1 MEEFITYLNLITSTI
16 KLERDVDDLSGT
28 VVNKAGSK
36 LMMFIQNFRKSV
48 YYELKS
54 PSKPTFLKWFL

>member
-1 MEEFITYLNLITSTI
+1 MEEFISYPNLITSTI

-36 LMMFIQNFRKSV
+36 LMIFIQNFRKNV
-48 YYELKS
+48 CYKLKS
-54 PSKPTFLKWFL
+54 P